1 VCLLFLLASHARAS
15 DVDLPRVRW
24 EDAGKYRGQRVCLEG
39 RVVRVG
45 HTTAMDYLDFHRSDR
60 RAVTVAVPAA
70 YRDRFPKSL
79 EETYRD
85 QSVRVTGRVT
95 GRNTRGDERPVVYV
109 TRAEQVQVVPRGE
122 LPTSPHNSHREAA
135 LREPTSG
142 EPTSGEPTPG
152 EPAAGTKSRLRVAT
166 FNVWNLLDA
175 HDDPYSSDERT
186 AAKPPRQQRQLAE
199 ALRTLDADVVA
210 LQEVESSGVLRAFLT
225 DYLPDLGYDEHALV
239 EGNDPRGIDVA
250 LVSRWPLGRVT
261 SHAALR
267 WEDKRGHDGRFTRDL
282 LCVEVLPE
290 AGTPFEVWGVH
301 LRSNGEDPQAAQLVR
316 TAEARAVRHL
326 LEQRLQREPRA
337 RILLAGDFNEPL
349 DGPALRVLLDPDR
362 PRLACLGLDIR
373 PAERVT
379 YTRPNYRSMIDFLL
393 ASPAMAE
400 DYCPGSCRIQAS
412 PPGGNGSDHLPV
424 VAEFRAR

>member
-1 VCLLFLLASHARAS
+1 MCLLLLLASQARAS
-15 DVDLPRVRW
+15 DAELPRVRW

-45 HTTAMDYLDFHRSDR
+45 HTHAMDYLDFHPSNR
-60 RAVTVAVPAA
+60 RAATVAVPAA

-79 EETYRD
+79 EEAYRG
-85 QSVRVTGRVT
+85 QSVRVTGRVS
-95 GRNTRGDERPVVYV
+95 GGDMRGGERPVVYV

-122 LPTSPHNSHREAA
+122 IPTSANDLGRDAAPREPASREAA
-135 LREPTSG
+135 SR
-142 EPTSGEPTPG
+142 
-152 EPAAGTKSRLRVAT
+152 TKSRMRVAT

-175 HDDPYSSDERT
+175 YDDPYTSDERT
-186 AAKPPRQQRQLAE
+186 APKPPRQQRQLAE
-199 ALRTLDADVVA
+199 TLRTLDADVVA
-210 LQEVESSGVLRAFLT
+210 LQEVESSGVLRAFLA
-225 DYLPDLGYDEHALV
+225 DYLPDMGYDEQALV
-239 EGNDPRGIDVA
+239 EGNDSRGIDVA

-261 SHAALR
+261 SHASLR
-267 WEDKRGHDGRFTRDL
+267 WEDQRGHVGRFTRDL
-282 LCVEVLPE
+282 LCVEVLPD
-290 AGTPFEVWGVH
+290 AGTPFEVWVVH

-316 TAEARAVRHL
+316 TSEARAVRRFY
-326 LEQRLQREPRA
+326 EQRLQREPQA

-349 DGPALRVLLDPDR
+349 DGPAMRVLLDPDR
-362 PRLACLGLDIR
+362 PRLKCLGLDIR

-393 ASPAMAE
+393 ASAALAE

-412 PPGGNGSDHLPV
+412 SPGGNGSDHLPV

>member
-1 VCLLFLLASHARAS
+1 MCLLFLLASHARAS

-45 HTTAMDYLDFHRSDR
+45 HTSAMDYLDFHRSDR

-79 EETYRD
+79 EGSYRD
-85 QSVRVTGRVT
+85 QSVRVMGRVT

-122 LPTSPHNSHREAA
+122 MPTSQHNSDRDAASREAIS
-135 LREPTSG
+135 REPAS
-142 EPTSGEPTPG
+142 
-152 EPAAGTKSRLRVAT
+152 ATKSRLRVAT

-175 HDDPYSSDERT
+175 HDDPYTSDERT
-186 AAKPPRQQRQLAE
+186 APKPPRQQRQLAE

-225 DYLPDLGYDEHALV
+225 DYLPDMGYDEHALV

-282 LCVEVLPE
+282 LCVEVLPD
-290 AGTPFEVWGVH
+290 AGTPFEVWVVH

-316 TAEARAVRHL
+316 TSEARAVRRCF
-326 LEQRLQREPRA
+326 EQRLQREPQA

-349 DGPALRVLLDPDR
+349 EGPAMRVLLDPDR
-362 PRLACLGLDIR
+362 PRLQCLGLDIR
-373 PAERVT
+373 PADRVT

-393 ASPAMAE
+393 ASPALAE